1 MAKLPL
7 LSVSLNLLL
16 LFHGCLARSSNFEQ
30 FQNECQINK
39 LESIEPVTRVKSEA
53 GFTEWWNPNSQQL
66 MCAAVAVLR
75 ETVEPQGL
83 VLPSFSNTNQLVH
96 IIKGSG
102 VLGMILPGCPATFQD
117 SQHQGRRQDQH
128 QKIQRFR
135 EGDVIVL
142 PAGVPHWFYNDAN
155 QPFVTVA
162 FLHLGNS
169 VNQLDRNPRK
179 FHLAGNPEEEQK
191 KLQRLQQQKQGITE
205 SEQEEEEEKHK
216 QCTNSLCFNPEYL
229 AQAFNVDEDVIRKI
243 QEQGKSGTII
253 RVKNLQFI
261 EPPRVQHEEGRR
273 GSMGGDNGVY
283 CAMKMKENIAEPE
296 LADIFNP
303 QAGRITTLNSFKL
316 PLLSHLGMSAERGV
330 LFNKGGLV
338 PQWSDAHRIFYM
350 VKGRAR
356 FQVVNQNGESV
367 FDDYVEQGQL
377 LTVPQNFAFMKR
389 AGNEGAEWV
398 SFYTN
403 DNAKNTPMAGVGSYM
418 QGVPEEVVAAAY
430 QISREEAR
438 EVKFNNQNNFFFTSS
453 SRPQPRAEEA

>member
-1 MAKLPL
+1 MAKSRL
-7 LSVSLNLLL
+7 LCVSLGLVL

-39 LESIEPVTRVKSEA
+39 LDSIEPVTRVQSEA

-66 MCAAVAVLR
+66 RCAAVAVLR

-83 VLPSFSNTNQLVH
+83 VLPSFTSSQQLVH
-96 IIKGSG
+96 IVEGSG
-102 VLGMILPGCPATFQD
+102 VVGMILPGCPATFQD
-117 SQHQGRRQDQH
+117 SQPQQHQGGQFQRHRDQH

-155 QPFVTVA
+155 QPFVTVT
-162 FLHLGNS
+162 FLHLGNI

-179 FHLAGNPEEEQK
+179 FYLAGNPEEEQK
-191 KLQRLQQQKQGITE
+191 KLQRLQQQKQGTE
-205 SEQEEEEEKHK
+205 SEPQQHNE
-216 QCTNSLCFNPEYL
+216 CTNSLCFKPEYL
-229 AQAFNVDEDVIRKI
+229 AQAFNVDEDVIRKL

-273 GSMGGDNGVY
+273 GSMGDNGVY

-296 LADIFNP
+296 LADFFNP
-303 QAGRITTLNSFKL
+303 QAGRITNLNSFKL
-316 PLLSHLGMSAERGV
+316 PLLAHLGMSAERGV
-330 LFNKGGLV
+330 LFN
-338 PQWSDAHRIFYM
+338 
-350 VKGRAR
+350 GRAR

-367 FDDYVEQGQL
+367 FDDYVEKGQL

-403 DNAKNTPMAGVGSYM
+403 DNVKNTPMAGVGSFM

-453 SRPQPRAEEA
+453 SSSRPQPRAEA